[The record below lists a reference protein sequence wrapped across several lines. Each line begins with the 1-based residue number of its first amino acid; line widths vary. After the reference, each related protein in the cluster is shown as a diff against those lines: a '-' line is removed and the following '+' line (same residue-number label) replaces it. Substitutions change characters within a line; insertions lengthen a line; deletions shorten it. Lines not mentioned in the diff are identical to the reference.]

1 MLENDG
7 PVRMNGTLNAR
18 LVRAFFCL
26 PLLFRAG
33 DVPADDRRGPM
44 RIVVPATA
52 GGSASRQARILADA
66 LGRQTGRPFIVD
78 HRSGLGWEAGAAVVA
93 ASPAGSRVLLLASA
107 SLAVR
112 AAGATAA
119 AETGILRGLKP
130 VGQLS
135 TTPLVLAVH
144 PRVPAK
150 TLAEL
155 LALAR
160 SQGGRLQ
167 AGAGTAGGLG
177 HLAAA
182 MLLPPVAASRI
193 APYRG
198 GAAALRDL
206 GEGRIDLLFAAA
218 PVVLPQWVAGRL
230 RMLAATAPSPHAG
243 LARLPLTDT
252 AASVSVTSQWY
263 ALFVPAGTS
272 DGMAR
277 DLQREMR
284 QALLDESV
292 ISFFSEHAIEAVGG
306 DATALAGLL
315 QREIAR
321 YAPLIR
327 RASMVP

>member
-1 MLENDG
+1 MTG
-7 PVRMNGTLNAR
+7 SMNAR

-26 PLLFRAG
+26 PLTLCADRAPAA
-33 DVPADDRRGPM
+33 DVQVPT
-44 RIVVPATA
+44 RIVVPASA
-52 GGSASRQARILADA
+52 GGAASRHAQLLSEV

-78 HRSGLGWEAGAAVVA
+78 HRKGLGSETGAALVA
-93 ASPAGSRVLLLASA
+93 ASPADGRVLLLATA

-112 AAGATAA
+112 AAGATSA
-119 AETGILRGLKP
+119 AEAEVLRGLKA
-130 VGQLS
+130 VGLLS

-160 SQGGRLQ
+160 SQADRLH
-167 AGAGTAGGLG
+167 AGAGTAGGLS

-182 MLLPPVAASRI
+182 MLLPSVAASRI
-193 APYRG
+193 TPYRG
-198 GAAALRDL
+198 SAPAVRDL

-230 RMLAATAPSPHAG
+230 RMLAATTASTHAG
-243 LARLPLTDT
+243 LALLPLPAA
-252 AASVSVTSQWY
+252 AASGFVTSQWY
-263 ALFVPAGTS
+263 GLFVPAGTS
-272 DGMAR
+272 DGMVR
-277 DLQREMR
+277 DLQRETR
-284 QALLDESV
+284 QALREESV
-292 ISFFSEHAIEAVGG
+292 SNYFAEHAIEMVGG
-306 DATALAGLL
+306 DAAVLDALL

-327 RASMVP
+327 RAAMVP

>member
-1 MLENDG
+1 MLGNDA
-7 PVRMNGTLNAR
+7 PVRMNGSLNAR

-33 DVPADDRRGPM
+33 DVPADDGRVPV

-52 GGSASRQARILADA
+52 GGSTSLQARILAETLA
-66 LGRQTGRPFIVD
+66 RQTGRPFIVD
-78 HRSGLGWEAGAAVVA
+78 HRSGLGGAAGVAVVA
-93 ASPAGSRVLLLASA
+93 AAPPGSRVLLLASA

-112 AAGATAA
+112 AAGAMAA

-193 APYRG
+193 APYRSD
-198 GAAALRDL
+198 AAALRDL

-243 LARLPLTDT
+243 LARLSLTDE
-252 AASVSVTSQWY
+252 VSGFVTSQWY
-263 ALFVPAGTS
+263 GLFAPASTT
-272 DGMAR
+272 DGVAR

-284 QALLDESV
+284 QSLRDESV

-315 QREIAR
+315 QQEIAR

-327 RASMVP
+327 RAAMVP